1 MYKKFLRTSILVGI
15 TGLVLSGLLPCS
27 CQAVYVELDRA
38 TARRLQSVVGI
49 KVQIRLTGRSFDYG
63 IPDLDAQTG
72 WSDLPPITQL
82 PPQGQYLAFPLDD
95 LPPSWLPT
103 LTEAVNTNLY
113 PDITLNLYVQ
123 YRQGGQLLEFALG
136 GTSYNRT
143 NLTHLEQV
151 IQGARALT
159 QVDG

>member
-38 TARRLQSVVGI
+38 TAHRFQSLAGV
-49 KVQIRLTGRSFDYG
+49 KVQIRLTGRSCAYG
-63 IPDLDAQTG
+63 QPDLDAQTG
-72 WSDLPPITQL
+72 WSDLPPITQI
-82 PPQGQYLAFPLDD
+82 PQQGQYLTLPLGN
-95 LPPSWLPT
+95 LPST
-103 LTEAVNTNLY
+103 LFQSVKQAVNTIY
-113 PDITLNLYVQ
+113 PNVTLSIYVQ
-123 YRQGGQLLEFALG
+123 YRQGGQLLEYALG

-151 IQGARALT
+151 IQGNIALT
-159 QVDG
+159 QVAG